1 MSVPQKNL
9 PAGIT
14 TVRVLVRPM
23 NEQIPVVPV
32 PSFTGNHQPVEE
44 IDRRNPLPGT
54 SCGVNRSCAGVRERI
69 VPTIPAR
76 SAASGQEA
84 HQKESWKK
92 RPAPIGS
99 PAEERGRYWDRTSDL
114 CRVKAALSR

>member
-9 PAGIT
+9 PAGVT
-14 TVRVLVRPM
+14 AVRVLVRPM
-23 NEQIPVVPV
+23 NEQFPVITV

-44 IDRRNPLPGT
+44 IDRMNLLPGT
-54 SCGVNRSCAGVRERI
+54 RCGVSGSCAGARERI

-76 SAASGQEA
+76 AAASGQEA
-84 HQKESWKK
+84 NQNESWKK
-92 RPAPIGS
+92 RTAPIGS
-99 PAEERGRYWDRTSDL
+99 QAEERGRYWDRTSDL